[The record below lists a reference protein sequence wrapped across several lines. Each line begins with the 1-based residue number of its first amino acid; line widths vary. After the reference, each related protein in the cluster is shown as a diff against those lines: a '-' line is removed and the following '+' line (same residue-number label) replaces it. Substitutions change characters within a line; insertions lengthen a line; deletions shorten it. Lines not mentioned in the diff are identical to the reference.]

1 MPVHFHTFDTI
12 LDTSTDASVPPLL
25 VPPTLSANHRNGVS
39 ARHWHNRYI
48 AWQARERKQREEREK
63 LEAEMKRIFGDDD
76 GGAEDD
82 GLRVKMLEYFSGL
95 DFIS

>member
-1 MPVHFHTFDTI
+1 MPVQLHT
-12 LDTSTDASVPPLL
+12 LDTTLDFSTDYQAPPLL
-25 VPPTLSANHRNGVS
+25 VPPRPSLNPRNGVS

>member
-1 MPVHFHTFDTI
+1 
-12 LDTSTDASVPPLL
+12 
-25 VPPTLSANHRNGVS
+25 
-39 ARHWHNRYI
+39 
-48 AWQARERKQREEREK
+48 
-63 LEAEMKRIFGDDD
+63 MKRIFGDDE